1 MTFNKLNCYFN
12 IIMKQWKKYIIEN
25 RSSFLHDFHLME
37 KKVIEACKIAEKE
50 GKEFII
56 KKLKK

>member
-1 MTFNKLNCYFN
+1 
-12 IIMKQWKKYIIEN
+12 MKQWKKYIIEN